1 MNNLNTFKTT
11 FYFKSL
17 RKNQFFRRASLI
29 SAILMIFVI
38 TSAHAVD
45 VQTVDSL
52 LEQDIVL
59 SVAVEYH
66 ITNSKNALTN
76 STVDLTN
83 VDAWLFFDNMR
94 PADVV
99 AKYRTSIKING
110 STLTDGTNGR
120 VAIYKLGTVIMPHGS
135 GFKPLTVFTE
145 SDFGGEE
152 NSYAVQT
159 YYTNLG
165 TFDNAIRSFKL
176 KRGYMATFANTND
189 GSGYSRVFI
198 ADNRDLE
205 INMPALLS
213 GKVSFI
219 RVFKHQ
225 WVTKKGKAGW
235 SPEDIN
241 STAYYDWNIGGNSS
255 YNYEYAAIRQNGGWP
270 SWDAINNKPNI
281 SHLLGFNE
289 PDRPDQANISFDAMI
304 DQWPNFMKSGLRLGS
319 PAWSS
324 EWNGAPDGGGNL
336 FDFIAKCDELN
347 YRVDF
352 VALHCYWAKSA
363 QQWYN
368 DLKYIHDRTGRPI
381 WITEWN
387 NGANWTNESWPAGNR
402 EYNPANAAK
411 QLNDMKAILQVL
423 DTASFVERYFIYDWV
438 QDCRAMV
445 LNGGLTLAGQYYYD
459 NPSEIAFTHKNEV
472 IPHWNAQ
479 TPYIKLVTS
488 VPSVKKHLI
497 QWVDPNKELT
507 NRIVVERRVN
517 DGDFEEVFSTTNT
530 TITVYQDPYQE
541 GVQGTVQY
549 RIKSTLAGGTT
560 VYSQIGS
567 VSVTSGADSIQVAK
581 FMVSNFDD
589 QACVFPHSFTNDPS
603 IILGP
608 ISYRNSKPQLTK
620 RISKLD
626 DSKVD
631 MRVETWAF
639 QAGDNL
645 DIQNKPESISFLAL
659 PDGNYDMDGI
669 TAEVKKVSSVNGSWK
684 QVNFTVPFDTKPIV
698 FVTQL
703 TDVTSFPTKVRIKDV
718 TTTGF
723 QVCIQKEAS
732 QTASVSSETVAYFA
746 ATEGTGVLDRKKIAV
761 GKTASMVGDLL
772 KQAQINVDDSYTD
785 PALFAELQTANDNV
799 TTSLRYFDVNLNKRV
814 FKQAETSTGAK
825 SVAQDELGYMIIDMA
840 AGQFQPVQKVSSQ
853 PVAFYPNPAR
863 DVLYFKM
870 NSPAKVEI
878 FDLTGSKVIEENVH
892 NQLNIEAL
900 NSGIYLVFVNGKAT
914 GKFMKM

>member
-29 SAILMIFVI
+29 SAILMIFGM

-59 SVAVEYH
+59 SEAVEYH

-94 PADVV
+94 PTEVV

-110 STLTDGTNGR
+110 NTLTDGTNGR

-135 GFKPLTVFTE
+135 DFKPLTVYTE
-145 SDFGGEE
+145 TEFGG
-152 NSYAVQT
+152 NQSSYAVHT

-165 TFDNAIRSFKL
+165 AFDNAIMSFKL
-176 KRGYMATFANTND
+176 KRGYMATFANNND

-198 ADNRDLE
+198 ADNSDLE

-235 SPEDIN
+235 NPEDIN

-270 SWDAINNKPNI
+270 SWDAINNKQNI

-289 PDRPDQANISFDAMI
+289 PDRPDQSNISMDDMI
-304 DQWPNFMKSGLRLGS
+304 SQWPNFMKSGLRIGS

-324 EWNGAPDGGGNL
+324 EWNSAPGGGNL

-352 VALHCYWAKSA
+352 VALHCYWVKSA
-363 QQWYN
+363 QDWYN
-368 DLKYIHDRTGRPI
+368 SLKYIHDRTGRPL

-387 NGANWTNESWPAGNR
+387 NGANWTTESWPAGNR
-402 EYNPANAAK
+402 EYNTANANK

-472 IPHWNAQ
+472 IPHWNTQ
-479 TPYIKLVTS
+479 KPYIKLLTS
-488 VPSVKKHLI
+488 IPSLKKNLI
-497 QWVDPNKELT
+497 QWEDPNKELT
-507 NRIVVERRVN
+507 NIVTVERRIN
-517 DGDFEEVFSTTNT
+517 DGEFVEVFSTTNPGV
-530 TITVYQDPYQE
+530 TVYQDPYQE
-541 GVQGTVQY
+541 GVQGTVQF
-549 RIKSTLAGGTT
+549 RIKCVIAGGTT
-560 VYSQIGS
+560 VYSPVKS
-567 VSVTSGADSIQVAK
+567 VSVTSGQDSIQIAK

-589 QACVFPHSFTNDPS
+589 QACVFPQSFTNDPS

-659 PDGNYDMDGI
+659 PDGNYDMEGI

-723 QVCIQKEAS
+723 QVCIQKEAA
-732 QTASVSSETVAYFA
+732 QTASVSSETITYFA

-761 GKTASMVGDLL
+761 GKTTSMVGDLL
-772 KQAQINVDDSYTD
+772 KQVQINVDDSYTD

-814 FKQAETSTGAK
+814 FKQAEMSTGAK
-825 SVAQDELGYMIIDMA
+825 TVAQDELGYMIIDMA
-840 AGQFQPVQKVSSQ
+840 AGQFQPVQKLSSQ

-863 DVLYFKM
+863 EVLYFKM
-870 NSPAKVEI
+870 SSPAKVEI
-878 FDLTGSKVIEENVH
+878 FDLTGSKVLEENIH
-892 NQLNIEAL
+892 NQLNIESL